1 MYNSHGCVEMDDSDK
16 IKQIMNQDVPL
27 VDSKATN
34 IDTVLKRATR
44 QRNAL
49 LDLLVS
55 KSLITQVEA
64 DS

>member
-1 MYNSHGCVEMDDSDK
+1 MDDSDK
-16 IKQIMNQDVPL
+16 IKQIMSQDVPN

-34 IDTVLKRATR
+34 IDTVLKRAIR

-55 KSLITQVEA
+55 KSIITQQEA
-64 DS
+64 DSVKTTS